1 MIFAEADKQASAMQ
15 VRQYVCDTRAL
26 LSRILRTVST
36 PVPDFDRCLALTTEL
51 ALEIDEMQRVALR
64 GLWCQGF
71 GYALAAASKASL
83 TCEGRRPTAAEHNGN
98 SGKLGIVGVGTND

>member
-1 MIFAEADKQASAMQ
+1 MIFGEEDRQAAAMQ
-15 VRQYVCDTRAL
+15 VRQHVCDTRAL

-51 ALEIDEMQRVALR
+51 ALEIDEMRRIALR

-71 GYALAAASKASL
+71 GYALAAASEASPA
-83 TCEGRRPTAAEHNGN
+83 CEGRKPTAAGHDGN
-98 SGKLGIVGVGTND
+98 SGKN